1 MNDLDALVRGAAI
14 GALLLTAA
22 FLRAG
27 LIRRRAWIGTLYAG
41 GTTTAGLRITPQ
53 PASSI

>member
-27 LIRRRAWIGTLYAG
+27 PIRRRAWIGALYAG
-41 GTTTAGLRITPQ
+41 GTMTARLRITLQ
-53 PASSI
+53 PSNSI